1 LLLYTVKIIKIMIK
15 RYLKALM
22 LQIKSSI
29 RLYFIKRRK
38 VKYKLDK
45 YDKKII
51 KLMKDEYDMIPSFND
66 DGLYTFDLKSQPS
79 FKDAKF

>member
-1 LLLYTVKIIKIMIK
+1 MIK
-15 RYLKALM
+15 RYLKALT

-51 KLMKDEYDMIPSFND
+51 KLMKEKYGMTPSFND
-66 DGLYTFDLKSQPS
+66 DGLYTFDLKSYPG